1 MWIVWLGL
9 YHLERREMNLEA
21 DLIIISYGG
30 GYQEYWTHDENW
42 DNVIPKNWGEFP
54 EGFNVIDFLR

>member
-1 MWIVWLGL
+1 MIIL
-9 YHLERREMNLEA
+9 Y
-21 DLIIISYGG
+21 G

>member
-1 MWIVWLGL
+1 
-9 YHLERREMNLEA
+9 MNLEA